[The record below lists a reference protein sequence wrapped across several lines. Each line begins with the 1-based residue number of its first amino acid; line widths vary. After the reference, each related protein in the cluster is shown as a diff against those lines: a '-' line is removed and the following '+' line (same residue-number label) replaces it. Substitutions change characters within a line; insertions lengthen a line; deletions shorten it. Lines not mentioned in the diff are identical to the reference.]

1 MATNVSNTTNLL
13 QNMTYP
19 CKGTFRNSGD
29 LISQMLAN
37 STTFAWQSTPLA
49 RLLLLVDHDLSSSS
63 SSSSASTTATTTT
76 TTTTNL
82 NLTSTTFRNTLAI
95 YALVFLITL
104 LISIIARI
112 VLARSGLQSTVAFV
126 LERGNRC
133 GTNLAVRRRK
143 TFACFVRFIFFFLT
157 C

>member
-63 SSSSASTTATTTT
+63 SSAS
-76 TTTTNL
+76 TTNL

-143 TFACFVRFIFFFLT
+143 TFACFVRFNFFF
-157 C
+157 

>member
-63 SSSSASTTATTTT
+63 SSAS
-76 TTTTNL
+76 TTNL

-143 TFACFVRFIFFFLT
+143 TFACFVRFICFFFDV
-157 C
+157 